1 MTSFPIG
8 LNNIIPIKYNYKKKM
23 IFFKNFKNLFTR
35 EDIKYNLDFFM

>member
-8 LNNIIPIKYNYKKKM
+8 LNNIIPIKYNYKKK